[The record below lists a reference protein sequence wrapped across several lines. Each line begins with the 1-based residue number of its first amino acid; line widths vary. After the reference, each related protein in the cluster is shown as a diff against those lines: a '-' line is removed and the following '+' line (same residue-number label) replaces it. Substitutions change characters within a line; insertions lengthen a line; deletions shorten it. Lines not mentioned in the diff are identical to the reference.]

1 MACGGGGSLLGGSLD
16 HLEPKHLVGEV
27 QAPLELGDHRR
38 LRRERHDDVIALA
51 LPGDLV
57 GQAPPSPSIHFADVA
72 PRLGDDLGD
81 PIDDP
86 ADDRLVGLGG
96 NDEHHFVG
104 PQVPTSSGLDGPP
117 PGSRTW
123 LASRVYRVCRRV
135 CRLFHRRDPSTGHR
149 QQPGR
154 AGRWPTG
161 WGYTSW
167 SRALTRKEAR
177 AMTV

>member
-57 GQAPPSPSIHFADVA
+57 GQAPPSPSIHLADVA

-86 ADDRLVGLGG
+86 ANDRLVGLGG

-123 LASRVYRVCRRV
+123 LASRVYRSAGGSAGCSTVATLAPATDSHRV
-135 CRLFHRRDPSTGHR
+135 GLEGGQWSG
-149 QQPGR
+149 
-154 AGRWPTG
+154 
-161 WGYTSW
+161 GYTSW
-167 SRALTRKEAR
+167 SRALIRKEAR
-177 AMTV
+177 A